1 MIKNIFFFA
10 CVLAGM
16 ACTSQS
22 KDEFTVKGKLDKPFT
37 GTVYLGHIT
46 DKFTNIDSVQL
57 TNATEF
63 SFTQHISNPDKYR
76 ISFKPYCNG
85 YEFIAEAEGCY
96 ELKND
101 SVTVIQGKEQE
112 LMNRYLKTITPI
124 RQEAEKLMNLY
135 AEAETAKD
143 EKALSELREKLTQH
157 FTKEQQTTV
166 DFIKSCPS
174 SYTAVDLAGNLL
186 LREYPEW
193 KEVYETVDTINYT
206 YSYAFRSLQEKMNEA
221 RSLWIQDIEA
231 PDFTTTDINGKT
243 VKLSD
248 FKGNYLLLD
257 FWASWCRPC
266 RDKAKEIKKIY
277 PQLKAKGIQIC
288 GINLDDERK
297 KWLDASQEDGI
308 LWINTSEQKS
318 FRDNQIAKDYKV
330 TQIPALFVIDPSG
343 KIVKQNPD
351 IDHLLNLTT
360 K

>member
-1 MIKNIFFFA
+1 MIKNIFIFA
-10 CVLAGM
+10 CVLTSI
-16 ACTSQS
+16 ACTSQP

-37 GTVYLGHIT
+37 GTVYLGHI
-46 DKFTNIDSVQL
+46 KEQFTNIDSMQL

-63 SFTQHISNPDKYR
+63 SFTQHTSYPDKYR
-76 ISFKPYCNG
+76 ISFKPYRKG

-112 LMNRYLKTITPI
+112 LMNRYLETITPL
-124 RQEAEKLMNLY
+124 RQETEILMNLY
-135 AEAETAKD
+135 AEAEKAKD
-143 EKALSELREKLTQH
+143 ENALSELREKLTQH
-157 FTKEQQTTV
+157 FMKEQQTTV
-166 DFIKSCPS
+166 NFIKSYPR
-174 SYTAVDLAGNLL
+174 SYTAIDLAGDLL
-186 LREYPEW
+186 FIEYPEW

-206 YSYAFRSLQEKMNEA
+206 YSYTFRSLQEKMNEA
-221 RSLWIQDIEA
+221 RSLWMQDIEA

-243 VKLSD
+243 IKLSS

-257 FWASWCRPC
+257 FWASWCKPC

-297 KWLDASQEDGI
+297 KWLNASHEDGI

-318 FRDNQIAKDYKV
+318 FKENQIAKDYKV

-351 IDHLLNLTT
+351 IDYLLNLTT

>member
-112 LMNRYLKTITPI
+112 LMNRYLKTITPF

-166 DFIKSCPS
+166 DFIKSCPG

-257 FWASWCRPC
+257 FWASWCGPC
-266 RDKAKEIKKIY
+266 RNEMPNVKAAYEKYASKGFEVISISIDKKQKPWRTAIEELGMNWIQVLNVDAADVYGIY
-277 PQLKAKGIQIC
+277 AIPKTFLVDPKGIVV
-288 GINLDDERK
+288 
-297 KWLDASQEDGI
+297 
-308 LWINTSEQKS
+308 
-318 FRDNQIAKDYKV
+318 AKDLRSKKLEK
-330 TQIPALFVIDPSG
+330 TLF
-343 KIVKQNPD
+343 N
-351 IDHLLNLTT
+351 LLE
-360 K
+360 

>member
-10 CVLAGM
+10 CVLAGV

-112 LMNRYLKTITPI
+112 LMNRYLKTITPF

-166 DFIKSCPS
+166 NFIKSCPS

-257 FWASWCRPC
+257 FWASWCGPC
-266 RDKAKEIKKIY
+266 RNEMPNVKAAYEKYASKGFEVISISIDKKQKAWRTAIEELGMNWTQVLNVDAADVYGIY
-277 PQLKAKGIQIC
+277 AIPKTFLVDPEGIVV
-288 GINLDDERK
+288 
-297 KWLDASQEDGI
+297 
-308 LWINTSEQKS
+308 
-318 FRDNQIAKDYKV
+318 AKDLRSKKLEK
-330 TQIPALFVIDPSG
+330 TLF
-343 KIVKQNPD
+343 N
-351 IDHLLNLTT
+351 LLE
-360 K
+360 

>member
-76 ISFKPYCNG
+76 ISFKPYSNG

-112 LMNRYLKTITPI
+112 LMNRYLKTITPF

-221 RSLWIQDIEA
+221 LSLIHI
-231 PDFTTTDINGKT
+231 
-243 VKLSD
+243 
-248 FKGNYLLLD
+248 
-257 FWASWCRPC
+257 
-266 RDKAKEIKKIY
+266 
-277 PQLKAKGIQIC
+277 
-288 GINLDDERK
+288 
-297 KWLDASQEDGI
+297 
-308 LWINTSEQKS
+308 
-318 FRDNQIAKDYKV
+318 
-330 TQIPALFVIDPSG
+330 
-343 KIVKQNPD
+343 
-351 IDHLLNLTT
+351 
-360 K
+360 